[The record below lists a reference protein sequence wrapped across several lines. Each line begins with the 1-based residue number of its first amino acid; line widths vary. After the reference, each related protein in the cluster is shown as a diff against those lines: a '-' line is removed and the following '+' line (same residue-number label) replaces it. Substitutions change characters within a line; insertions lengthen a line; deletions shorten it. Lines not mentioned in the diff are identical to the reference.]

1 MAEGS
6 PEHSKYYEVSP
17 LSRSRPALVKPR
29 RDLLSILIEEARQ
42 RLPQRPVTHL
52 YVVTR
57 LGPSE
62 APRGKWSIVSSA
74 EQVPQSTYRRGPLPA
89 RRAVLTMAIRT
100 DAIPTVA
107 YAYRGYTH
115 CGEKYCGET
124 YCGYAYCGYTY
135 CGYTHCGYLYQP
147 SARRQ
152 VQRGSWRGRSC
163 LGLGLGVG
171 VGVGVGLG
179 LGLE

>member
-1 MAEGS
+1 LGIAYGRGRCRAEVSMAEGS

-57 LGPSE
+57 LGPSK
-62 APRGKWSIVSSA
+62 ASRGKWSIVSSA
-74 EQVPQSTYRRGPLPA
+74 EQVPQSKYRRGPLPA

-115 CGEKYCGET
+115 CGLRLPWL
-124 YCGYAYCGYTY
+124 YALWRKVLWRNVLWL
-135 CGYTHCGYLYQP
+135 YLLWLYLL
-147 SARRQ
+147 
-152 VQRGSWRGRSC
+152 WRNV
-163 LGLGLGVG
+163 LWLYL
-171 VGVGVGLG
+171 L
-179 LGLE
+179 